1 MSPTQPAPDTNNV
14 PLESLR
20 RLVEPFLEEGPVYV
34 ALGCGRVYVAHEPSQ
49 LCKRCGSV
57 HTNHKVE
64 TLGDLQGLEKINLSD

>member
-1 MSPTQPAPDTNNV
+1 
-14 PLESLR
+14 
-20 RLVEPFLEEGPVYV
+20 V